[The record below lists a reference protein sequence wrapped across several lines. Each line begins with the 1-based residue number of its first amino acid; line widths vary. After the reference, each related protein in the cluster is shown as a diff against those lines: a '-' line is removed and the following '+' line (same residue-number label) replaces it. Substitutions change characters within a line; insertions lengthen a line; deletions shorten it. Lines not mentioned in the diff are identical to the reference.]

1 LDHNRPLTSFLSLFA
16 KDTKHF
22 TRKEF
27 NSLTKA
33 FNTEGLEFVFN
44 SYYRTTGRF
53 GDREMQ
59 GMMENGGDA
68 KGWLVKRY
76 LTKDEE
82 KKLRGILTRKEEI
95 PYYPMMKLSH
105 LS

>member
-1 LDHNRPLTSFLSLFA
+1 M
-16 KDTKHF
+16 
-22 TRKEF
+22 
-27 NSLTKA
+27 
-33 FNTEGLEFVFN
+33 FN

-82 KKLRGILTRKEEI
+82 KKLRGILTRK
-95 PYYPMMKLSH
+95 
-105 LS
+105 